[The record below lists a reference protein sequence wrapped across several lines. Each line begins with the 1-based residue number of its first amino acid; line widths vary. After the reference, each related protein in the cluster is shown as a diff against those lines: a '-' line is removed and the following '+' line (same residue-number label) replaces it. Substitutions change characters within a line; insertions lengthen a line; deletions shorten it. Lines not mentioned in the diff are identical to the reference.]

1 MSSSDSTDPMEA
13 YKKAMTKGSEA
24 QKDFIRQF
32 SNIQQDAMQNYFA
45 VLQSLTFHNA
55 MFKTTVQSGGRIS
68 IPEAERQALNI
79 EDGDLVQVIVVPIE
93 RRRKGSLQMEPG
105 LWLSACKELQD
116 DFIKH
121 HRLFDVWCVTAV
133 SYHYK
138 LPFWNFIIFSGV
150 L

>member
-1 MSSSDSTDPMEA
+1 MRMSSSDSTDPVEA
-13 YKKAMTKGSEA
+13 FKKVITKGSEA

-45 VLQSLTFHNA
+45 VLQSLTFNNA

-93 RRRKGSLQMEPG
+93 RRRKGSVQ
-105 LWLSACKELQD
+105 KE
-116 DFIKH
+116 
-121 HRLFDVWCVTAV
+121 T
-133 SYHYK
+133 
-138 LPFWNFIIFSGV
+138 
-150 L
+150 

>member
-1 MSSSDSTDPMEA
+1 MHMSSSDSTDPMEGF
-13 YKKAMTKGSEA
+13 KKAVSKGSEA

-45 VLQSLTFHNA
+45 VLQSLTFNNA

-93 RRRKGSLQMEPG
+93 RRRKGSMQ
-105 LWLSACKELQD
+105 KE
-116 DFIKH
+116 
-121 HRLFDVWCVTAV
+121 T
-133 SYHYK
+133 
-138 LPFWNFIIFSGV
+138 
-150 L
+150 